1 MLFKTIN
8 LLLPVLLPSWR
19 FFKTVAASPRVEVR
33 VTIDGRTS
41 DWACSHPDPDHIG
54 LGAMIARL
62 FWNPQRNNQL
72 YMVSLSERLA
82 EAETKHSTQELAR
95 LVGASLSGHE
105 GAFEYRLLFLQ
116 RDGSEIIRFLE
127 YQSPLLPIGKGEA

>member
-1 MLFKTIN
+1 MLLKTIN

-33 VTIDGRTS
+33 VTTDGHMS
-41 DWACSHPDPDHIG
+41 DWVSNQPESDRIG
-54 LGAMIARL
+54 PSTMIGRL

-82 EAETKHSTQELAR
+82 ECETTHSTQELAR
-95 LVGASLSGHE
+95 LVRATLSGRE
-105 GAFEYRLLFLQ
+105 GAFEYRVLFLQ
-116 RDGSEIIRFLE
+116 RDDDEIIRCVD
-127 YQSPLLPIGKGEA
+127 YQSPLLPIVSGEL